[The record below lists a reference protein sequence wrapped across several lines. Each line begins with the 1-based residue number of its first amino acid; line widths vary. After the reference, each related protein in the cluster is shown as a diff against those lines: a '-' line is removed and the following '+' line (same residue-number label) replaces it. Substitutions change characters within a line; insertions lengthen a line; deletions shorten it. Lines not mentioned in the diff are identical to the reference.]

1 MHGPACLPIGT
12 SDRSEPGLTAAQ
24 PRKANG
30 FKTIQKMSVA
40 HDGGRILPRPDRPS
54 HFSSPSAAAA
64 ASSFLLRVQRNQNV
78 SSVFELDAVHNLFED
93 EKRHAT
99 IKNYPR
105 NTCNARRV
113 WNADYLA
120 PTISSEL
127 GRVNNELGSL
137 FSKIL
142 RSCCTMYDGEFPF
155 NFHSEGM

>member
-1 MHGPACLPIGT
+1 MPNM
-12 SDRSEPGLTAAQ
+12 SD
-24 PRKANG
+24 
-30 FKTIQKMSVA
+30 
-40 HDGGRILPRPDRPS
+40 
-54 HFSSPSAAAA
+54 
-64 ASSFLLRVQRNQNV
+64 
-78 SSVFELDAVHNLFED
+78 LFED

>member
-1 MHGPACLPIGT
+1 MYGPACLPIGT
-12 SDRSEPGLTAAQ
+12 SDRSGLAATQ

-64 ASSFLLRVQRNQNV
+64 ASSFLLRFQRNQNV

-113 WNADYLA
+113 WNADYKEHHVDQLLA
-120 PTISSEL
+120 CAD
-127 GRVNNELGSL
+127 
-137 FSKIL
+137 SKEHRPARIIQAKQNVAIL
-142 RSCCTMYDGEFPF
+142 
-155 NFHSEGM
+155 